1 MYNNKCTYKV
11 APRFELG
18 DNGFAIHGL
27 TTWLCHHIARSY
39 LTLKAETLETLENNL
54 SLGSGYKLAQLHI
67 KPWV

>member
-1 MYNNKCTYKV
+1 MTNSKV

-54 SLGSGYKLAQLHI
+54 SLGVDSKLTPTMHQALALR
-67 KPWV
+67 